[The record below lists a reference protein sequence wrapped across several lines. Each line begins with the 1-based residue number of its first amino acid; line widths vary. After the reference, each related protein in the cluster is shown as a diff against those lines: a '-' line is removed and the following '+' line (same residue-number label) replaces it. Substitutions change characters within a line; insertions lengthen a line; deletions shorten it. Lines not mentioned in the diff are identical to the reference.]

1 VALLEPGSGSPFAE
15 RNFARSIFGDVL
27 FQLFTPQGLK
37 RPATAIQ
44 RIHSGKIGMS
54 ALQITKADFTARH
67 ACVFGHLIYRFL
79 FSRVLW
85 NSTLIKS
92 QKVV

>member
-1 VALLEPGSGSPFAE
+1 MVLLESGSGSPFAE

-54 ALQITKADFTARH
+54 ALKIAKTDSTGRH
-67 ACVFGHLIYRFL
+67 ACVSGHISTFL
-79 FSRVLW
+79 SVSFMLV
-85 NSTLIKS
+85 
-92 QKVV
+92 